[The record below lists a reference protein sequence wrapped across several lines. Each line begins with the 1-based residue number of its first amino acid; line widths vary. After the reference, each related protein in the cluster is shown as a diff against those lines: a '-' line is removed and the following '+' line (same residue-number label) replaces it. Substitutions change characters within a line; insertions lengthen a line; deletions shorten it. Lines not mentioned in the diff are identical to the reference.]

1 MSKVHTLM
9 NRATDNPGSM
19 QLRIGV
25 PLLWL
30 RTAQLLAALLC
41 LGLAAAHAQAPST
54 QSPPAQTTN
63 QDDKPRRLEVT
74 PEEQRRYEGPTK
86 QPPRP
91 EENIV
96 VTQPKPGDGVEEAKA
111 RAALNAMFNALGGT
125 TWLHRGDYILV
136 GHTSTFYKNN
146 PTGVAD
152 YTQFH
157 HVLPGNKFEDRIELT
172 KKRDIVQ
179 VWTDNE
185 GVEITYKGRKTLP
198 KEIQDEYFRR
208 IRYSLDSIANN
219 WLTDPGTL
227 LIYGGTGV
235 VARREVE
242 KVDLIDKDN
251 NDLEVDIE
259 KSTHLPLRRI
269 FKFRN
274 NIYKDFDEDVEEY
287 SDFHDI
293 QGIPVPYVTTRYLNG
308 DMVAQRFV
316 EKMEFKAVDPAL
328 FQPNAPIGKHKD

>member
-1 MSKVHTLM
+1 MA
-9 NRATDNPGSM
+9 RARFPHW
-19 QLRIGV
+19 LK
-25 PLLWL
+25 PLSATSL
-30 RTAQLLAALLC
+30 AVLLSLYASTT
-41 LGLAAAHAQAPST
+41 HAQDKPAAP
-54 QSPPAQTTN
+54 
-63 QDDKPRRLEVT
+63 DDKPRRLEVT
-74 PEEQRRYEGPTK
+74 PEQQQRYEGPTK

-91 EENIV
+91 PENIV

-111 RAALNAMFNALGGT
+111 RAALNAMFNALGGA
-125 TWLHRGDYILV
+125 TWLKRGDYILV
-136 GHTSTFYKNN
+136 GHTSSFYKNN
-146 PTGVAD
+146 PTGVQD

-157 HVLPGNKFEDRIELT
+157 HQVAPNVFQDRIELT

-179 VWTDNE
+179 IWTATE
-185 GVEITYKGRKTLP
+185 GVEVTYKGRKTLP
-198 KEIQDEYFRR
+198 KDIQEQYFRR

-242 KVDLIDKDN
+242 KIDLIDKDN

-259 KSTHLPLRRI
+259 MNTHLPLRRI
-269 FKFRN
+269 FKYRN
-274 NIYKDFDEDVEEY
+274 TTYKDFDEDVEEY

-293 QGIPVPYVTTRYLNG
+293 QGVPTPMVTTRYLNG

-316 EKMEFKAVDPAL
+316 EHLEFKPVDPAL
-328 FQPNAPIGKHKD
+328 FQDNAPIGAHKY

>member
-1 MSKVHTLM
+1 MRTSGKFRKNV
-9 NRATDNPGSM
+9 RSGRRGFAA
-19 QLRIGV
+19 IAAFCFFAVGV
-25 PLLWL
+25 CA
-30 RTAQLLAALLC
+30 AQT
-41 LGLAAAHAQAPST
+41 ST
-54 QSPPAQTTN
+54 QTTPPSAQTPKQTTTPAA

-86 QPPRP
+86 EPPHK

-111 RAALNAMFNALGGT
+111 RAALNAMFAALGGPR
-125 TWLHRGDYILV
+125 WLNRGDYVLV
-136 GHTSTFYKNN
+136 GHTSSFYKNA

-152 YTQFH
+152 YIQFH
-157 HVLPGNKFEDRIELT
+157 HQISANKFQDRIELT

-179 VWTDNE
+179 IWTESE
-185 GVEITYKGRKTLP
+185 GVEVTYKGRKTLP
-198 KEIQDEYFRR
+198 KEQQEEYFRR
-208 IRYSLDSIANN
+208 VRYSLDSIANV
-219 WLTDPGTL
+219 WLKDPGTL

-242 KVDLIDKDN
+242 KITLIDKDN

-259 KSTHLPLRRI
+259 KSTHLPQRRI

-274 NIYKDFDEDVEEY
+274 STYKDFDEDVEEY
-287 SDFHDI
+287 SDFHDVN
-293 QGIPVPYVTTRYLNG
+293 GIPTPYVTTRYLNG

-316 EKMEFKAVDPAL
+316 EEMEYKPVDPAL
-328 FQPNAPIGKHKD
+328 FLPNAPIGKHKY